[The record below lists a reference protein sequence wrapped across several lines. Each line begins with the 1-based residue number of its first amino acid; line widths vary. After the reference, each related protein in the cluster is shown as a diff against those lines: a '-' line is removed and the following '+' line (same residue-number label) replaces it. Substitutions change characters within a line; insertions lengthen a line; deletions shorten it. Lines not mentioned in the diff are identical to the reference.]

1 MLHVSLEVNIAC
13 FAGMA
18 VLAQTILVFIIIIII
33 ITFLNE
39 MIDNVL
45 NAKTYV
51 FHMSRLT
58 DCDIR
63 EQRKWNKSFNKVPLS
78 WCQRDFQK
86 DEQDGK
92 VFNQEMNVDTAG
104 WRLSLMQRD
113 VWIWYHTE
121 AQVFQTADLYL
132 KFYWV
137 TWWSVSER
145 KTFFRIKFKLL
156 VLDHQKGIIYLLIN
170 L

>member
-1 MLHVSLEVNIAC
+1 MLHVSLEVNMAC

-39 MIDNVL
+39 MIDNLL

-63 EQRKWNKSFNKVPLS
+63 EQRKWNKSFNEVPLS

-92 VFNQEMNVDTAG
+92 VFNQEVNVDTAG
-104 WRLSLMQRD
+104 WRLPLMTCGFGTTLKLRFSKLQTFIWNFIWSPDDQCQRERPSESNLSCLF
-113 VWIWYHTE
+113 WIDKKLS
-121 AQVFQTADLYL
+121 FI
-132 KFYWV
+132 YW
-137 TWWSVSER
+137 
-145 KTFFRIKFKLL
+145 
-156 VLDHQKGIIYLLIN
+156 
-170 L
+170 